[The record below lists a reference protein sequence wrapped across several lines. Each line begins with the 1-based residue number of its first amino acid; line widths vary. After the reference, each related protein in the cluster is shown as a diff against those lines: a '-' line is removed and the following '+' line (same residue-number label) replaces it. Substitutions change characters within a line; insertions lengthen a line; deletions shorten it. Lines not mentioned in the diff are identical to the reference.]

1 MKWWVLETL
10 LFYSTSLLSTS
21 LLRLP
26 KKKKKKKKRPNNKDQ
41 KTSGTSGGG
50 LHFGKLEL
58 RDASY
63 LASSHWLPFHEIRK
77 TSILFQALVLGN
89 LVHRN
94 YLTCPRSQSGD
105 SSIETCR

>member
-21 LLRLP
+21 LLRLR
-26 KKKKKKKKRPNNKDQ
+26 KKKKRPNNKDQ
-41 KTSGTSGGG
+41 KTS
-50 LHFGKLEL
+50 EL

-89 LVHRN
+89 LRGKLVTVPTLIH
-94 YLTCPRSQSGD
+94 LTQDCSPCSF
-105 SSIETCR
+105 TKVVF